1 MLTKA
6 RQILVSE
13 LTFAANLKEDKA
25 EAMLD
30 ELLGVEIGSQN

>member
-13 LTFAANLKEDKA
+13 LALAQKSTGEEASEVLDGVLATIVAA
-25 EAMLD
+25 
-30 ELLGVEIGSQN
+30 